1 MSTTAPIKDKKIS
14 TNYTNILAGK
24 GEEPSSFDFTN
35 ERNLR
40 EKKKKGYDTHYTY
53 ATEDGHTSFIVER
66 KYTDEAREKK
76 QFILHSKWKN
86 GVDDSQRWI
95 AKATPEPRVIW
106 NLPKLKV
113 AKTNRVLVAE
123 GEKAAAHYG
132 ARNLIPVTTW
142 SCGTYCVLKNDWS
155 PLLSRDEIILSP
167 DNDAKGREA
176 MHKLAMHLV
185 EDLEYPIQNI
195 SWVDIPEDWPK
206 GWDIADET
214 PDGTDVHSIICN
226 AAAYA
231 EVNEGYKEIWNEQ
244 KLSKIKKEVQES
256 KAERLNSMSEDLCYI
271 QELDEILDLRADKL
285 IPLRNFNNNLA
296 YLKIGT
302 ENPSTY
308 LLKQETFNRAHEFE
322 YNPKRKKGLVEVNGV
337 VRANRYQGP
346 SIIGRDGS
354 VKHWTENLENMFE
367 DQDRS
372 FETEQ
377 YLAWC
382 LQNQGDKAMW
392 CPLWIST
399 ARGIGKNYLTRILTD
414 LYGIKNIR
422 PNLKYKNVVGR
433 FNSWI
438 IGAQFAVVNEI
449 FISKNYNKK
458 MEMSEEIKDLITEP
472 YAHIEEKFRRPFDY
486 PNTCNFLLI
495 SNHEDCMNID
505 NGERRYYVTK
515 LAEKIRG
522 EEYWKPKWNWL
533 NNENGSASVLKH
545 LMELKIK
552 NPDMYKGRAPVTDD
566 MLELAASAGHPIHKW
581 LDEHRA
587 AESGPFRRQ
596 GSSEWRV
603 FNFMIVAVDL
613 HRAVTAGFKQESAL
627 DTILEWIKTR
637 CVVWKNGEKTRQVR
651 LDNGE
656 RPRAYMLPPM
666 YDAEAADPES
676 AKNYWINNLREK
688 TDTELGVVYNS
699 KGTIK
704 PFF

>member
-95 AKATPEPRVIW
+95 AKAAPEPRVIW

-322 YNPKRKKGLVEVNGV
+322 YNPKRKK
-337 VRANRYQGP
+337 
-346 SIIGRDGS
+346 D
-354 VKHWTENLENMFE
+354 
-367 DQDRS
+367 
-372 FETEQ
+372 
-377 YLAWC
+377 
-382 LQNQGDKAMW
+382 
-392 CPLWIST
+392 
-399 ARGIGKNYLTRILTD
+399 
-414 LYGIKNIR
+414 
-422 PNLKYKNVVGR
+422 
-433 FNSWI
+433 
-438 IGAQFAVVNEI
+438 
-449 FISKNYNKK
+449 
-458 MEMSEEIKDLITEP
+458 
-472 YAHIEEKFRRPFDY
+472 
-486 PNTCNFLLI
+486 
-495 SNHEDCMNID
+495 
-505 NGERRYYVTK
+505 
-515 LAEKIRG
+515 
-522 EEYWKPKWNWL
+522 
-533 NNENGSASVLKH
+533 
-545 LMELKIK
+545 
-552 NPDMYKGRAPVTDD
+552 
-566 MLELAASAGHPIHKW
+566 
-581 LDEHRA
+581 
-587 AESGPFRRQ
+587 
-596 GSSEWRV
+596 
-603 FNFMIVAVDL
+603 
-613 HRAVTAGFKQESAL
+613 
-627 DTILEWIKTR
+627 
-637 CVVWKNGEKTRQVR
+637 
-651 LDNGE
+651 
-656 RPRAYMLPPM
+656 
-666 YDAEAADPES
+666 
-676 AKNYWINNLREK
+676 
-688 TDTELGVVYNS
+688 
-699 KGTIK
+699 
-704 PFF
+704 